1 MKRFLIILLSLISV
15 LSLNAQEKKLEDTWT
30 NEFLD
35 TVKVKKSLK
44 LNDYSMI
51 GVQYGAGLSQV
62 MWNPSQKQ
70 NMLFVPLNV
79 GMTYTIYGKM
89 FGYMPYFGFQAGVFY
104 AQEGYEFKY
113 NEDKDY
119 TYTHEGAEKAI
130 MDVVEIPLLSHI
142 HFDMWNF
149 KIIAQIGMFAGYR
162 LGIERYPGKT
172 GVLKPETANS
182 FASYENRWDFGIKG
196 GLGFG
201 LVFDPVELHIQAMY
215 KHSMSSLYKPDYHS
229 EYYYRFAYPTNIVI
243 SAGLHFQLT
252 KRSGLTKKEIKEQ
265 ARSIVYENKNTGSKG
280 R

>member
-1 MKRFLIILLSLISV
+1 MKRLITIILSLVSV
-15 LSLNAQEKKLEDTWT
+15 FSLHAQELKPEDTWT

-35 TVKVKKSLK
+35 TVQVKKSLK

-62 MWNPSQKQ
+62 MWNPTQKQ
-70 NMLFVPLNV
+70 NMIFVPLNV

-104 AQEGYEFKY
+104 GQEGYEFKY

-119 TYTHEGAEKAI
+119 TYTHEGAEKAV

-142 HFDMWNF
+142 HIDMWNF
-149 KIIAQIGMFAGYR
+149 KIIAQLGMFAGYR
-162 LGIERYPGKT
+162 LGIQRFPGKT
-172 GVLKPETANS
+172 GVLTPETANS

-196 GLGFG
+196 GVGFG
-201 LVFDPVELHIQAMY
+201 LVFDPVEIHIQAMY
-215 KHSMSSLYKPDYHS
+215 KHSMSSLYKPDYYS
-229 EYYYRFAYPTNIVI
+229 EYYYRFAYPSNIVV

-252 KRSGLTKKEIKEQ
+252 KRSGLTKKEIKEK
-265 ARSIVYENKNTGSKG
+265 ARSIVYENQDTGSKG